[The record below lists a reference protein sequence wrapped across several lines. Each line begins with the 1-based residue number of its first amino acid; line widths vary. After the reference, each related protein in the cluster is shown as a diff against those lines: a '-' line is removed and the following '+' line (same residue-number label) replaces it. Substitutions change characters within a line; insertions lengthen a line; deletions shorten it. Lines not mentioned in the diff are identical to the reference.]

1 MKYQRYEVIF
11 RTWNTKSA
19 VVLATDEDDAINTAV
34 SQISLDDGEDYEVS
48 DIFIINDGDGD
59 YE

>member
-11 RTWNTKSA
+11 RTWNTKCA
-19 VVLATDEDDAINTAV
+19 VVLATDEDDAISTAA
-34 SQISLDDGEDYEVS
+34 SQISLDEGEDYEVS
-48 DIFIINDGDGD
+48 DIFIINNGDGD